1 MRDKILIILSSVL
14 LAAVVIE
21 GYYLYKINSKVESS
35 SSYYKPA
42 SKKENTLLKQLSIN
56 QNINPFKEF
65 QQMQE
70 NMDKVFGSFNAKF
83 QNNPDFD
90 KFFKNF
96 SISPALD
103 MMQSGNKYV
112 VNINIPGSTKNNIK
126 VSVKDHILKVKAKMQ
141 ETNNKKGSKYI
152 QKERYIGS
160 FERELT
166 LPQNADESSIKT
178 IYKNGV
184 LTITFDKKN

>member
-1 MRDKILIILSSVL
+1 MRDKILVILSSVL
-14 LAAVVIE
+14 LVAVVIE

-42 SKKENTLLKQLSIN
+42 SKQENTLLKQLSIN

-83 QNNPDFD
+83 QNNPNFD

-103 MMQSGNKYV
+103 MKQSGNKYII
-112 VNINIPGSTKNNIK
+112 NINIPGSTKKLCLKMLMK
-126 VSVKDHILKVKAKMQ
+126 VL
-141 ETNNKKGSKYI
+141 
-152 QKERYIGS
+152 
-160 FERELT
+160 
-166 LPQNADESSIKT
+166 
-178 IYKNGV
+178 
-184 LTITFDKKN
+184 